1 MPQDFPWGVM
11 SILGPGLIFVL
22 YIIYYIL
29 RMANEEMKDGE
40 MDSQRGEVTPRQEND

>member
-1 MPQDFPWGVM
+1 MPQDFPWGVIA
-11 SILGPGLIFVL
+11 ILVPGLIFVL

-40 MDSQRGEVTPRQEND
+40 VDS

>member
-11 SILGPGLIFVL
+11 SILVPGLIFVL

-29 RMANEEMKDGE
+29 KLAHEEMK
-40 MDSQRGEVTPRQEND
+40 NDPPNH

>member
-11 SILGPGLIFVL
+11 AILVPGLIFVL

-29 RMANEEMKDGE
+29 RLAHMEMKDETSSDHSVSDKSG
-40 MDSQRGEVTPRQEND
+40 N

>member
-11 SILGPGLIFVL
+11 AILVPGLIFVL

-29 RMANEEMKDGE
+29 RLAFEEMKDE
-40 MDSQRGEVTPRQEND
+40 EPSTDSIDDKPSH

>member
-11 SILGPGLIFVL
+11 AILIPGLIFVL

-29 RMANEEMKDGE
+29 RLANEEMKDE
-40 MDSQRGEVTPRQEND
+40 HDTTHRSDSEGS

>member
-29 RMANEEMKDGE
+29 KLANEEMKNE
-40 MDSQRGEVTPRQEND
+40 EPSTDSIDDKPSH

>member
-11 SILGPGLIFVL
+11 AILGPGLIFVA

-29 RMANEEMKDGE
+29 RLAFEEMKDE
-40 MDSQRGEVTPRQEND
+40 TPKSDTVSDKSEH

>member
-11 SILGPGLIFVL
+11 AILGPGLIFTC

-29 RMANEEMKDGE
+29 RLANEEMKDE
-40 MDSQRGEVTPRQEND
+40 HDTTHRSDSEGS

>member
-11 SILGPGLIFVL
+11 AILVPGLIFVL

-29 RMANEEMKDGE
+29 RLANEEMKDE
-40 MDSQRGEVTPRQEND
+40 EPRNHSVSNEFGN